1 MLVIVLFCHSNFVLV
16 ILWPLYHNLASHDTG
31 SLSLSHTAYHDSK
44 NLAFLYNTHSFFFC
58 KDQQQYKWY
67 LITQTKRGTG
77 WQPDIH
83 HPSPLHCLSSLIVC
97 FIFWS
102 PPLSSLLS
110 PHLAISHIPVSD
122 DGQYLLFK
130 ANKLIQQDLA
140 SHCEIQ
146 LRIRTS
152 FQNYMRW
159 YTRYKLTTPFHI
171 WRIWHVHENV
181 LDIGWEE
188 NFPNTY
194 RETYHF
200 MGRGGCIDLIRSI
213 FWALYH
219 C

>member
-1 MLVIVLFCHSNFVLV
+1 MISDNPDKKRNRLTTWHTSSLTASLPLIANCLFYL
-16 ILWPLYHNLASHDTG
+16 
-31 SLSLSHTAYHDSK
+31 
-44 NLAFLYNTHSFFFC
+44 
-58 KDQQQYKWY
+58 
-67 LITQTKRGTG
+67 LIT
-77 WQPDIH
+77 
-83 HPSPLHCLSSLIVC
+83 
-97 FIFWS
+97 
-102 PPLSSLLS
+102 PPLASLLS